1 MSKKYKKG
9 KQPPKE
15 TTIENFYDLKTKEM
29 DELVAALK
37 GETPEDAPVPTAN
50 IAEITGETQEGNK
63 KREQKEVW

>member
-29 DELVAALK
+29 DELGK
-37 GETPEDAPVPTAN
+37 YRRNNGRN
-50 IAEITGETQEGNK
+50 SG
-63 KREQKEVW
+63 REQKEVW